1 MCINLWVS
9 DASRQASAEYLFCS
23 TKSAHGGGECVGNFG
38 FEVDVEKSI
47 RRKDSLVGRLRSY
60 RGALLDGRIA

>member
-23 TKSAHGGGECVGNFG
+23 TKSAHGGGECVGNFE

-47 RRKDSLVGRLRSY
+47 RLKGSFVGSF
-60 RGALLDGRIA
+60 GRIEGFY

>member
-47 RRKDSLVGRLRSY
+47 GLKGSFVGSF
-60 RGALLDGRIA
+60 GRIEGFY